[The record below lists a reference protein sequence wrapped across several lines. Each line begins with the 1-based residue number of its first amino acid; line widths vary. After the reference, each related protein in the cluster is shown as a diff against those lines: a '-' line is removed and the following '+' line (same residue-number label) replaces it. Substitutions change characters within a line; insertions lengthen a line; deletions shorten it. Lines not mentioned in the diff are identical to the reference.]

1 MGLLPVP
8 KRTWQS
14 LPFAFLSL
22 TVKGRE
28 KGKEGGREGGQ
39 KKNSWLLKKTGLY
52 NDFIVNY

>member
-22 TVKGRE
+22 TVG
-28 KGKEGGREGGQ
+28 GKEGRREEGREAGREGKQ
-39 KKNSWLLKKTGLY
+39 KKIAG
-52 NDFIVNY
+52 F